1 LASPSNTSSARQ
13 LSVVVGSVEAARSI
27 AICLDSLLE
36 SCRDHDAELIVVD
49 AGDDN
54 AVATAVRLRPGI
66 DFIQM
71 PADTLTPRLWS
82 EGLAA
87 SSGRIVAFTTGHCF
101 VTRNWAAGLISAI
114 ERGAAAAGGPLKLH
128 ADASILDAAIFFLRY
143 SAFIEGKDDSAVNDV
158 AGDNAAYARVDIP
171 EHSWSRELGFWE
183 RDVNRALLTSGKSL
197 AWVDSAFAEFGR
209 SFSFRSICSHRFSHG
224 RLFGHSRVTTDGENR
239 LKILVGSVLVP
250 FVLAARAGSRV
261 LGSAAYR
268 MRFIVALPLIL
279 VIASCWA
286 AGEAAGAMEAS
297 VADRR

>member
-1 LASPSNTSSARQ
+1 MASPSNTTSARQ

-49 AGDDN
+49 AGADD
-54 AVATAVRLRPGI
+54 AVATAVRLRPAI
-66 DFIQM
+66 HFIQM

-101 VTRNWAAGLISAI
+101 VARNWAAGLTSAI
-114 ERGAAAAGGPLKLH
+114 DRGVAAAGGPLSLH

-143 SAFIEGKDDSAVNDV
+143 SAFIEGKSAMVANDI
-158 AGDNAAYARVDIP
+158 AGDNAAYSRIDIP
-171 EHSWSRELGFWE
+171 DQSWSRELGFWE
-183 RDVNRALLTSGKSL
+183 HDVNRALLASGKSL
-197 AWVDSAFAEFGR
+197 AWVDSAVAEFGR

-224 RLFGHSRVTTDGENR
+224 RLFGRSRIANDGENR
-239 LKILVGSVLVP
+239 LKIVVGSALVP

-261 LGSAAYR
+261 LGSPAYR
-268 MRFIVALPLIL
+268 IRFILALPLIL

>member
-1 LASPSNTSSARQ
+1 MASPSNTSSARQ

>member
-1 LASPSNTSSARQ
+1 
-13 LSVVVGSVEAARSI
+13 VGSVEAARSI

>member
-1 LASPSNTSSARQ
+1 M
-13 LSVVVGSVEAARSI
+13 GSVEAARSI